1 METILKLDDVN
12 VTYVN
17 KEKEVYAVRNA
28 SFSIEKGDSLG
39 VVGESGSGKSTLA
52 NALLRLHNEKSTLI
66 SGAAEFEGKDLIKMT
81 SKEMNELRWKEIS
94 VVFQKAMN
102 ALSPVHRIGRQVED
116 I

>member
-39 VVGESGSGKSTLA
+39 VVGESGA
-52 NALLRLHNEKSTLI
+52 REI
-66 SGAAEFEGKDLIKMT
+66 DV
-81 SKEMNELRWKEIS
+81 SKRA
-94 VVFQKAMN
+94 FAPPQ
-102 ALSPVHRIGRQVED
+102 
-116 I
+116 

>member
-39 VVGESGSGKSTLA
+39 VVGESGSG
-52 NALLRLHNEKSTLI
+52 I
-66 SGAAEFEGKDLIKMT
+66 DV
-81 SKEMNELRWKEIS
+81 SKRA
-94 VVFQKAMN
+94 FAPPQ
-102 ALSPVHRIGRQVED
+102 
-116 I
+116 

>member
-66 SGAAEFEGKDLIKMT
+66 SGRQ
-81 SKEMNELRWKEIS
+81 NLREKI
-94 VVFQKAMN
+94 
-102 ALSPVHRIGRQVED
+102 
-116 I
+116 